1 MYYRSLLYANKV
13 PIHQQC
19 LSLGFLELTGQDIA
33 TPNDVPAVLF
43 QQLLQAHFIEH
54 FMQVFPGLECTVHR
68 NHQVRGFGIFRK
80 IGITQKEHH
89 WGP

>member
-13 PIHQQC
+13 PIHQQF

-54 FMQVFPGLECTVHR
+54 FVQVFPGLECKVHR
-68 NHQVRGFGIFRK
+68 SHQVRRFEILHK
-80 IGITQKEHH
+80 IETIQQEHN